1 MENIQFRKNYAAA
14 MGPVRPVQA
23 PQRRAPAAARAEKSG
38 EARSFEQALRED
50 IRKTEGLTFS
60 RHALRRM
67 DERQI
72 SVTPQLMEKLDGAA
86 EKARG
91 KGVKEAL
98 MLGGGAAFIV
108 NIPNRTV
115 VTTMSGGELK
125 QNVFT
130 NIDGA
135 VLL

>member
-1 MENIQFRKNYAAA
+1 MENIQFRKNYAAV
-14 MGPVRPVQA
+14 MGPVRPAQA
-23 PQRRAPAAARAEKSG
+23 PQRRAPAAAEKPG
-38 EARSFEQALRED
+38 EAKSFEQALREN
-50 IRKTEGLTFS
+50 IRRTEGLTFS
-60 RHALRRM
+60 KHALRRM
-67 DERQI
+67 DERRI
-72 SVTPQLMEKLDGAA
+72 SVTPQLMEQLDGAT

-98 MLGGGAAFIV
+98 LLGGGAAFIV

-115 VTTMSGGELK
+115 VTTMSGRELK

>member
-1 MENIQFRKNYAAA
+1 
-14 MGPVRPVQA
+14 
-23 PQRRAPAAARAEKSG
+23 
-38 EARSFEQALRED
+38 
-50 IRKTEGLTFS
+50 
-60 RHALRRM
+60 
-67 DERQI
+67 ERQI